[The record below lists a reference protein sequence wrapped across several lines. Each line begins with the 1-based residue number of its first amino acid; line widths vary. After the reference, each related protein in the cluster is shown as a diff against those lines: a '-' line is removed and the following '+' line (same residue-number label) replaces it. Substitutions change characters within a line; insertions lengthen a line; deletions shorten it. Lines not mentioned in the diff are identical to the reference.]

1 MNPFLRVGEAFLGS
15 EESSAAVETMHSNVH
30 ESYPLFQQTV
40 QVHLQV
46 FEQPC
51 INKYVRILIIRN
63 TPFMQLSQL
72 TIITKPQF
80 VAGSDIIIHYG

>member
-30 ESYPLFQQTV
+30 ENYPLFQQTV

-46 FEQPC
+46 FEQPY
-51 INKYVRILIIRN
+51 INKINISEFLSSEN
-63 TPFMQLSQL
+63 TPFMQL
-72 TIITKPQF
+72 TIITKPQY
-80 VAGSDIIIHYG
+80 VAGTDIIILNG